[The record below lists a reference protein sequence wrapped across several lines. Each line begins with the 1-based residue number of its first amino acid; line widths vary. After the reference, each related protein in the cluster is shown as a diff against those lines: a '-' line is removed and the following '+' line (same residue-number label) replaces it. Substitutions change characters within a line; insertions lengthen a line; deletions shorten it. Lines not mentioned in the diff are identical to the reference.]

1 MHRHFEEEF
10 EYLRSRLMRMASLVD
25 EQVAASLQ
33 SLFSGDLT
41 VAQAVID
48 RDEKVDAMDLKI
60 DKQVERMFIL
70 TQPLAGDL
78 RFNLAALSINKELE
92 RIGDIAVN
100 IAEHVTPLVPHM
112 HLLDHYPFREMAD
125 RARAMLRDTI
135 DAFMYGD
142 AELARR
148 VIPGDDEVDN
158 LERQIFQQVIRE
170 LKRNPELAEPQV
182 HLLYILRHLERLA
195 DHATNIA
202 EDVVFMVEAKMIKHH
217 NRDDAQALE
226 PRRDEAED

>member
-10 EYLRSRLMRMASLVD
+10 EYLRSRLLRMASLVD
-25 EQVAASLQ
+25 EQITTSLQ
-33 SLFSGDLT
+33 ALFTADITLAT
-41 VAQAVID
+41 AVIE

-78 RFNLAALSINKELE
+78 RFNLAALAINKELE
-92 RIGDIAVN
+92 RAGDIAVN
-100 IAEHVTPLVPHM
+100 IAEHIAPLAPHM
-112 HLLDHYPFREMAD
+112 HLLDRYPFRPMAD

-135 DAFMYGD
+135 DAFVYGD
-142 AELARR
+142 AELARKT
-148 VIPGDDEVDN
+148 IPGDDEVDN
-158 LERQIFQQVIRE
+158 LERQIFKQVIQD
-170 LKRNPELAEPQV
+170 LKQHPELAEPLV
-182 HLLYILRHLERLA
+182 HLLYILRHIERLA

-217 NRDDAQALE
+217 GEETGSAPEGSEPAQE
-226 PRRDEAED
+226 